1 MSSFLIFF
9 KGDHPAM
16 IDWMIWP
23 WFERLD
29 YLEYSN
35 TLKLDPKKFPKLL
48 KYIENMRSTR
58 VVKETMMPLKNKI
71 EFGKTDPN
79 EPNYDLGIVRP
90 KSVSKK

>member
-1 MSSFLIFF
+1 
-9 KGDHPAM
+9 
-16 IDWMIWP
+16 MIWP

-29 YLEYSN
+29 YLEHSKVF
-35 TLKLDPKKFPKLL
+35 TLDPKRFPKLR

-58 VVKETMMPLKNKI
+58 AVKETLMPLENKI
-71 EFGKTDPN
+71 EFGKENPN